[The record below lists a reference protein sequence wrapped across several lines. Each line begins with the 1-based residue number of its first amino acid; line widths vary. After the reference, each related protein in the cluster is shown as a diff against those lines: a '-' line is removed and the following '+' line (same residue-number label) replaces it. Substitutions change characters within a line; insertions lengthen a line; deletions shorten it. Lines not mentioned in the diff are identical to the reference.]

1 MNTLQFEV
9 ALDHIDN
16 QELERLERLWRA
28 QASSGHAEA
37 CSIAHS
43 FAAEQRRRSHRGFLV
58 LPNAGMKRK
67 SQHGRTWVSAMFEKV
82 SLALQSRSRA

>member
-9 ALDHIDN
+9 ALDHIDD
-16 QELERLERLWRA
+16 QELARLERLWRA

-43 FAAEQRRRSHRGFLV
+43 FAAEQRRRSHQGFLV
-58 LPNAGMKRK
+58 LPNAGIKRR
-67 SQHGRTWVSAMFEKV
+67 SQHSRTWVSAMFEKI
-82 SLALQSRSRA
+82 SLALPPRSSA